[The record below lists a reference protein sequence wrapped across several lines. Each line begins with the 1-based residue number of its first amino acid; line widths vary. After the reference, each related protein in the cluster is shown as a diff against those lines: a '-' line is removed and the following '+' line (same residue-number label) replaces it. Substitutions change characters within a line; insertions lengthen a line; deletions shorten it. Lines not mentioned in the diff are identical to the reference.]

1 MDKFERVVH
10 LHRILSAAR
19 RPVSRQRLM
28 EELDCS
34 RATLYRTVA
43 FLRDHLGAPLESDEE
58 QNGFYYDRSLEGV
71 YELPGFWL
79 GTQELVALLT
89 AWQVIAGGEDGL
101 LADAMHPLR
110 EKIEQLLEASH
121 PTQGNLLARIHLV
134 RQASR
139 PVDQRIFGILA
150 EALLTERRVRLRYHG
165 RIRDDSSERAVSPQR
180 LTWYRENWYLDA
192 YCHRARALRSFAV
205 ERVEQASLLPEAAL
219 QVEPETLQTELDGGY
234 GILSG
239 PAAHVAEIR
248 FAPAAARWVAEESWH
263 PRQQGQ
269 WLEDGSWLLRLPYA
283 QPREL
288 LMDVAR
294 FGPDAEILSPPA
306 LRAQMR
312 AYLEESLQPYGQE
325 GD

>member
-1 MDKFERVVH
+1 MDKFERVVR
-10 LHRILSAAR
+10 LHRILATAR

-28 EELDCS
+28 DELECS

-101 LADAMHPLR
+101 LADAMQPLR

-121 PTQGNLLARIHLV
+121 PAQGNLLERIHLV

-139 PVDQRIFGILA
+139 PVDQRIFGTLA
-150 EALLTERRVRLRYHG
+150 EALLAGKRVRLRYHG
-165 RIRDDSSERAVSPQR
+165 RIRDDSSERVVSPQR

-192 YCHRARALRSFAV
+192 YCHRAEALRSFAV
-205 ERVEQASLLPEAAL
+205 ERIEQASLLPDAAAQVEAAA
-219 QVEPETLQTELDGGY
+219 LQTELDGGY

-248 FAPAAARWVAEESWH
+248 FAPNAARWVAEEVWH
-263 PRQQGQ
+263 PQQQGQ
-269 WLEDGSWLLRLPYA
+269 WLEDGSWLLRVPYA

-294 FGPDAEILSPPA
+294 FGPEAEILSPPN
-306 LRAQMR
+306 LRQQMR
-312 AYLEESLQPYGQE
+312 VYLQTSLQAYKDKNE
-325 GD
+325 

>member
-1 MDKFERVVH
+1 MDKFERVVR
-10 LHRILSAAR
+10 LHRILAAAR

-28 EELDCS
+28 DELDCS

-58 QNGFYYDRSLEGV
+58 QSGFYYDRSLEGV

-101 LADAMHPLR
+101 LADAMQPLR

-121 PTQGNLLARIHLV
+121 PAQGNLLERIHLV

-139 PVDQRIFGILA
+139 PVDQRIFGTLA
-150 EALLTERRVRLRYHG
+150 EALLSGKRVSLRYHG
-165 RIRDDSSERAVSPQR
+165 RIRDDSSQRVVSPQR
-180 LTWYRENWYLDA
+180 LTWYRDNWYLDA
-192 YCHRARALRSFAV
+192 YCHQAEGLRSFAV

-219 QVEPETLQTELDGGY
+219 QIPAEQLGRELDGGY
-234 GILSG
+234 GIFSG
-239 PAAHVAEIR
+239 PAEQVAEIR
-248 FAPAAARWVAEESWH
+248 FAPSAARWVAEEIWH
-263 PRQQGQ
+263 PQQQGQ
-269 WLEDGSWLLRLPYA
+269 WQEDGSWLLRVPYA

-294 FGPDAEILSPPA
+294 FGPEAEILAPES
-306 LRAQMR
+306 LREQMR
-312 AYLEESLQPYGQE
+312 AYLRESLQAYTRESG
-325 GD
+325 